1 MVQQATAVPSNSYR
15 YYILFMMMLTYMFN
29 ITDRMVMSIL
39 IEDIKADFVLTDTQI
54 GLLAGTAFTIFY
66 VVLGIPAGRLADR
79 TNRKKMLAIA
89 VSLWSLMAALCGV
102 ATGFW
107 TLFLAR
113 LGVGIGESGGN
124 PPAISIITNYFDT
137 YELSRAMGIF
147 SLGAALGPVVG
158 FVAGG
163 LLAEAY
169 GWRWTFIILG
179 LPGVA
184 LGALVYLTVREP
196 DRGRFSKDE
205 LEKAQAVKQEPFVET
220 MSSLWKNRVFKRVA
234 LANSVGIIALYG
246 FSIWLAPI
254 LIRNFEIPVSQVGI
268 YLGTA
273 WIAGGVPGMI
283 LGGYFTDWLA
293 LRNPKWR
300 AWYSALVILVA
311 LPLLVGCLLA
321 DNITLALVLYM
332 LGYAAHCST
341 QGPAIAMMQSSVS
354 PTERGTA
361 SSIAGL
367 SATFLGYF
375 IGPAVVGA
383 ISDNL
388 VADHGT
394 MSLNYAMI
402 AITVLSLT
410 SAVAAYLYAAK
421 AVSAQLPDPLPRD
434 MTLQDA

>member
-1 MVQQATAVPSNSYR
+1 MGQQAAAVPSNAYR
-15 YYILFMMMLTYMFN
+15 YFILFMMMLTYMFN

-39 IEDIKADFVLTDTQI
+39 IEDIKADFALSDTQI
-54 GLLAGTAFTIFY
+54 GLLAGTAFTVFY

-102 ATGFW
+102 AIGFW
-107 TLFLAR
+107 TLFFAR
-113 LGVGIGESGGN
+113 LGVGVGEAGGN
-124 PPAISIITNYFDT
+124 PPATSIITNYFDAH
-137 YELSRAMGIF
+137 ELSRAMGIF

-179 LPGVA
+179 LPGVL
-184 LGALVYLTVREP
+184 LGVLIYLTVREP
-196 DRGRFSKDE
+196 DRGRFSKSE
-205 LEKAQAVKQEPFVET
+205 LEKAQAITQEPFVKT
-220 MSSLWKNRVFKRVA
+220 MASLWKNRIFFRVV
-234 LANSVGIIALYG
+234 LANALGIIALYG
-246 FSIWLAPI
+246 FAIWLAPI

-268 YLGTA
+268 YLGIA
-273 WIAGGVPGMI
+273 WILGGVPGMI

-300 AWYSALVILVA
+300 AWYSAIVILLS
-311 LPLLVGCLLA
+311 LPLLVCCLLT
-321 DNITLALVLYM
+321 DNIMLALVLYT
-332 LGYAAHCST
+332 LGYAAHSST
-341 QGPAIAMMQSSVS
+341 QGPAIAMMQSSVT

-375 IGPAVVGA
+375 IGPAAVGV

-388 VADHGT
+388 VGDYGT
-394 MSLNYAMI
+394 MSLNYAMVV
-402 AITVLSLT
+402 ITVISLI
-410 SAVAAYLYAAK
+410 SAVFAYLYAAK
-421 AVSAQLPDPLPRD
+421 AVPA
-434 MTLQDA
+434 TLSQTV

>member
-1 MVQQATAVPSNSYR
+1 MNMVQHAAAVPGNTYR
-15 YYILFMMMLTYMFN
+15 YFILFMLMLTYMFN

-39 IEDIKADFVLTDTQI
+39 IEDIKADFVLSDTQI

-79 TNRKKMLAIA
+79 TNRKNMLAIA

-113 LGVGIGESGGN
+113 LGVGVGESGGN
-124 PPAISIITNYFDT
+124 PPATSIITNYFDT
-137 YELSRAMGIF
+137 HELSRAMGIF
-147 SLGAALGPVVG
+147 SLGAALGPVMG

-179 LPGVA
+179 LPGVV
-184 LGALVYLTVREP
+184 LGAIIYLTIREP
-196 DRGRFSKDE
+196 DRGRFSTSE
-205 LEKAQAVKQEPFVET
+205 QEKAKAVTQEPFAKT
-220 MSSLWKNRVFKRVA
+220 MASLWQNRIFVRVVMANA
-234 LANSVGIIALYG
+234 LGIIALYG

-254 LIRNFEIPVSQVGI
+254 LMRNFEIPVSQVGI
-268 YLGTA
+268 YLGIA
-273 WIAGGVPGMI
+273 WIAGGVPGML

-300 AWYSALVILVA
+300 AWYSAIVILIS
-311 LPLLVGCLLA
+311 LPLLVGCLLS
-321 DNITLALVLYM
+321 DNVILALVFYT
-332 LGYAAHCST
+332 LGYAAHSST

-367 SATFLGYF
+367 AATFLGYF

-383 ISDNL
+383 LSDNL
-388 VADHGT
+388 VGEYGT

-402 AITVLSLT
+402 AITVFSLIT
-410 SAVAAYLYAAK
+410 AIFAYLYAAK
-421 AVSAQLPDPLPRD
+421 AVPGKGALLSPQ
-434 MTLQDA
+434 TV

>member
-1 MVQQATAVPSNSYR
+1 MVQQTSAVSGNVYR
-15 YYILFMMMLTYMFN
+15 YYVLFMMMLAYMFN

-39 IEDIKADFVLTDTQI
+39 IEAIKADFVLSDTQI
-54 GLLAGTAFTIFY
+54 GLLAGTAFTVFY

-102 ATGFW
+102 AIGFW
-107 TLFLAR
+107 TLFFAR
-113 LGVGIGESGGN
+113 LGVGVGEAGGN
-124 PPAISIITNYFDT
+124 PPATSIITNYFDAH
-137 YELSRAMGIF
+137 ELSRAMGIF

-169 GWRWTFIILG
+169 GWRWTFVILG
-179 LPGVA
+179 LPGVV
-184 LGALVYLTVREP
+184 LGVLIYLTVREP
-196 DRGRFSKDE
+196 DRGRFSKSD
-205 LEKAQAVKQEPFVET
+205 LEKTQAVTQEAFVKT
-220 MSSLWKNRVFKRVA
+220 MASLWKNRIFVRVV
-234 LANSVGIIALYG
+234 LANALGIIALYG

-268 YLGTA
+268 YLGIA

-300 AWYSALVILVA
+300 AWYSAIVILLS
-311 LPLLVGCLLA
+311 LPLLVCCLLT
-321 DNITLALVLYM
+321 DNIMLALVLYT
-332 LGYAAHCST
+332 LGYAAHSST

-375 IGPAVVGA
+375 IGPAVVGV
-383 ISDNL
+383 ISDKL
-388 VADHGT
+388 VGDYGT
-394 MSLNYAMI
+394 MSLNYAMVM
-402 AITVLSLT
+402 ITVLSLI
-410 SAVAAYLYAAK
+410 SAVFAYLYAAR
-421 AVSAQLPDPLPRD
+421 AVPGKIPQA
-434 MTLQDA
+434 A